1 MKSHLN
7 RKQRRQAG
15 ITEKPK
21 VYTMTEA
28 QIEKI
33 KADAVREAN
42 AEIQRLRAENEALRL
57 TLMKRKAEVMAK
69 AVHDAFML
77 FMSIPVMVLHDKF
90 GFGKIRFDRF
100 MNYVL
105 MWYESVQNGE
115 FTIEHIV
122 EIAESVSGIKFVKE
136 VPENVH
142 S

>member
-21 VYTMTEA
+21 VYNMTEA

-57 TLMKRKAEVMAK
+57 TLMKRKAEIMAK
-69 AVHDAFML
+69 AVFPCRKVCKQIHQGRLA
-77 FMSIPVMVLHDKF
+77 
-90 GFGKIRFDRF
+90 
-100 MNYVL
+100 
-105 MWYESVQNGE
+105 
-115 FTIEHIV
+115 
-122 EIAESVSGIKFVKE
+122 
-136 VPENVH
+136 
-142 S
+142 

>member
-1 MKSHLN
+1 MKSPLN
-7 RKQRRQAG
+7 RKQRRKAG

-21 VYTMTEA
+21 TYNMTEA

-57 TLMKRKAEVMAK
+57 TLMKRKSEIMAK

-105 MWYESVQNGE
+105 IWYESVQNGE

-122 EIAESVSGIKFVKE
+122 KIAESVSGIKFVNQNPKG
-136 VPENVH
+136 
-142 S
+142 

>member
-1 MKSHLN
+1 MKSPLN
-7 RKQRRQAG
+7 RKQRRKAG

-21 VYTMTEA
+21 TYNMTEA

-57 TLMKRKAEVMAK
+57 TLMKRKSEIMAK

-105 MWYESVQNGE
+105 IWYESVQNGE

-122 EIAESVSGIKFVKE
+122 EIAESVSGIKFVNQNPKG
-136 VPENVH
+136 
-142 S
+142 

>member
-7 RKQRRQAG
+7 RKQRRKAG

-21 VYTMTEA
+21 TYNMTEA

-57 TLMKRKAEVMAK
+57 TLMKRKSEIMAK

-77 FMSIPVMVLHDKF
+77 FMSIPIMVLHDKF

-100 MNYVL
+100 IHYVL
-105 MWYESVQNGE
+105 VWYESVQSGE
-115 FTIEHIV
+115 TAIEHIV

>member
-7 RKQRRQAG
+7 RKQRRKAG
-15 ITEKPK
+15 ITEKTK
-21 VYTMTEA
+21 TYNMTDA

-57 TLMKRKAEVMAK
+57 TLMKRKSEIMEK
-69 AVHDAFML
+69 AVRDAFML

-122 EIAESVSGIKFVKE
+122 EIAESVSGIKFVNQNPKG
-136 VPENVH
+136 
-142 S
+142 

>member
-21 VYTMTEA
+21 VYTLTEA

-33 KADAVREAN
+33 KADAIREAN

-57 TLMKRKAEVMAK
+57 TLMKRKAEIMAK

-100 MNYVL
+100 IHYVL
-105 MWYESVQNGE
+105 VWYESVQSGE
-115 FTIEHIV
+115 TAIEHIV
-122 EIAESVSGIKFVKE
+122 EIAENVSGIKLLKE
-136 VPENVH
+136 VPH
-142 S
+142 DA

>member
-1 MKSHLN
+1 MNSRLN
-7 RKQRRQAG
+7 RTQRRKAG

-21 VYTMTEA
+21 VYTMTDA

-33 KADAVREAN
+33 KADAVREA
-42 AEIQRLRAENEALRL
+42 EPKI
-57 TLMKRKAEVMAK
+57 KAK

-122 EIAESVSGIKFVKE
+122 EIAESVSGIKFVNQNPKG
-136 VPENVH
+136 
-142 S
+142 

>member
-7 RKQRRQAG
+7 RKQRRKAG
-15 ITEKPK
+15 IAEKPK
-21 VYTMTEA
+21 TYNMTEA

-42 AEIQRLRAENEALRL
+42 AEIQRLRDENEALRL
-57 TLMKRKAEVMAK
+57 TLMKRKSEIMAK

-105 MWYESVQNGE
+105 IWYESVQNGE

-122 EIAESVSGIKFVKE
+122 EIAENVSGIKFVKE

>member
-1 MKSHLN
+1 MKTPMN
-7 RKQRRQAG
+7 RKQRRKTG
-15 ITEKPK
+15 VTEKPK
-21 VYTMTEA
+21 VYNLTEA

-69 AVHDAFML
+69 AVHDAFL
-77 FMSIPVMVLHDKF
+77 LLLSIPVMVLHDKF

-105 MWYESVQNGE
+105 MWYESVQSGE
-115 FTIEHIV
+115 TTIEHIV

>member
-21 VYTMTEA
+21 VYTMTDA

-33 KADAVREAN
+33 KADAVREA
-42 AEIQRLRAENEALRL
+42 EPKI
-57 TLMKRKAEVMAK
+57 KAK

-100 MNYVL
+100 IHYVL
-105 MWYESVQNGE
+105 VWYESVQSGE
-115 FTIEHIV
+115 TAIEHIV
-122 EIAESVSGIKFVKE
+122 EIAENVSGIKLLKE
-136 VPENVH
+136 VPH
-142 S
+142 DA

>member
-21 VYTMTEA
+21 VYTLTEA

-57 TLMKRKAEVMAK
+57 TLMKRKAEIMAK

-105 MWYESVQNGE
+105 IWYESVQNGE

-122 EIAESVSGIKFVKE
+122 EIAESVSGIKFVNQNPKG
-136 VPENVH
+136 
-142 S
+142 

>member
-1 MKSHLN
+1 MNGRLN
-7 RKQRRQAG
+7 RKQRRKAG

-21 VYTMTEA
+21 TYNMTEA

-33 KADAVREAN
+33 KADAVREA
-42 AEIQRLRAENEALRL
+42 EPKIR
-57 TLMKRKAEVMAK
+57 AK

-105 MWYESVQNGE
+105 IWYESVQNGE